1 MSHASPRIPFSGLWR
16 KFRGTPAGPADPRWY
31 ETFFGDD
38 WLELAADHDVDQ
50 TRSEVD
56 FLVRTLELAPGA
68 RVLDLACG
76 HGRHSVE
83 LAAMGFHVTGLDISA
98 GSLAIARES
107 AAERG
112 VRLDLQQLDMREL
125 GAQSEFEAVCNFS
138 SSFGYLPREEDD
150 LEVLTRV
157 TRALSPGGQ
166 FLLETMNASWLERNF
181 QPRAK
186 RRLPNGTLVTEERS
200 YDRATSRSSATWSM
214 VRRDGSRSELR
225 HSMRIYTCPE
235 LCGMFARA
243 GLTVDGM
250 WGGVDGSNP
259 GVDRRRLVL
268 RGRKG
273 DAAGISR

>member
-1 MSHASPRIPFSGLWR
+1 
-16 KFRGTPAGPADPRWY
+16 
-31 ETFFGDD
+31 
-38 WLELAADHDVDQ
+38 
-50 TRSEVD
+50 
-56 FLVRTLELAPGA
+56 
-68 RVLDLACG
+68 
-76 HGRHSVE
+76 
-83 LAAMGFHVTGLDISA
+83 MGFHVTGLDISA

-125 GAQSEFEAVCNFS
+125 GAQSEFDAVCNFS

-214 VRRDGSRSELR
+214 VRKDGSRSELR

-250 WGGVDGSNP
+250 WGGVDGSDP